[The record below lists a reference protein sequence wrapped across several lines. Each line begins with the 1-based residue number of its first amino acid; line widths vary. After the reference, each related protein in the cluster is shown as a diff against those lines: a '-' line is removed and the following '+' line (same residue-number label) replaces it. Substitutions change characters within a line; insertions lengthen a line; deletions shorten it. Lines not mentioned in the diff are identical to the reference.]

1 MARDSNTKQFLGK
14 MNNSIG
20 FMKGEIHINKKKV
33 SFSSFQIT
41 VGAQFEKLKV
51 GDLIGIGINCDE
63 REFFFVKNGLVFK
76 NRIEIPLGWNEFY
89 PAVGLSN

>member
-20 FMKGEIHINKKKV
+20 FMKGEIHINKKK
-33 SFSSFQIT
+33 IT